1 MQRNV
6 VVIVIALS
14 VAFGAAAV
22 AATDSATVEVEQE
35 PNEPA
40 VMTVTNAS
48 GAPVE
53 NASLTVELADGD
65 QPDYGGTGNYTT
77 DANGTA
83 ELPAPEET
91 VDVVVTGAVD
101 NETVSTTATLEYR
114 PELDLTV
121 EQATGQPATV
131 TVIADNETVEN
142 ATVSVEPIDGNA
154 TYEGAGNYTTDANGT
169 VQLPA
174 PNKTVNVTVSTEYRG
189 ASASTT
195 ETLEAPPE
203 LNVSVDQD
211 RGRPAT
217 VAVTAD
223 GKSAP
228 NATVTVDVSDE
239 NTTYIGTNE
248 TYETDA
254 NGTVELPAPEETVSV
269 TVGATLDGAS
279 ASLEAELRAAPELNA
294 SVDQDGPGL
303 PATVTVL
310 ADDEPAE
317 NATVGVSLAETGKAT
332 YAGTGTYGT
341 GANGTVELPAP
352 EETVTVT
359 VTARYQGA
367 EATTVASVE
376 GIDAINESLPFGQQ
390 LQQFKATLDDDN
402 RTGREIAS
410 WVTENNPGNAPD
422 HAGPKRASESESGT
436 DGGGERGPPA
446 HASSGADGDDNDD
459 SAGTET
465 ESDSDGSHGSG
476 NDNNAGGNDK
486 GNSSGNGPPGR
497 NGNR

>member
-1 MQRNV
+1 MQRKVLV
-6 VVIVIALS
+6 VVVALS

-40 VMTVTNAS
+40 VVTVTNAS

-65 QPDYGGTGNYTT
+65 QPDYDGTGNYTT
-77 DANGTA
+77 DANGTV

-91 VDVVVTGAVD
+91 VDVVATGTVD
-101 NETVSTTATLEYR
+101 NETVSTEATLEYR

-131 TVIADNETVEN
+131 TVTADNETVEN
-142 ATVSVEPIDGNA
+142 ATVSVETVDANA
-154 TYEGAGNYTTDANGT
+154 TYEGTGNYTTDANGT

-174 PNKTVNVTVSTEYRG
+174 PNETVNVTVSTEYEG
-189 ASASTT
+189 ASASTS
-195 ETLEAPPE
+195 ETLEAPPG
-203 LNVSVDQD
+203 LDVSVEQD
-211 RGRPAT
+211 RGYPAT

-223 GKSAP
+223 GESAA
-228 NATVTVDVSDE
+228 NATVTVDVADE
-239 NTTYIGTNE
+239 NATYVGTNE

-254 NGTVELPAPEETVSV
+254 NGTVELPAPEETVTV
-269 TVGATLDGAS
+269 TVTAALDGAS
-279 ASLEAELRAAPELNA
+279 ASTEAELRAAPDLNV

-303 PATVTVL
+303 PATVAVL
-310 ADDEPAE
+310 ADGEPAE
-317 NATVGVSLAETGKAT
+317 NATVEVDLSGTENTT
-332 YAGTGTYGT
+332 YAGTGTHET
-341 GANGTVELPAP
+341 DMNGTVGLPAP

-359 VTARYQGA
+359 VTASYQGA
-367 EATTVASVE
+367 EEAIVATVE
-376 GIDAINESLPFGQQ
+376 GIDAIDESLPFGQQ

-422 HAGPKRASESESGT
+422 HAGPKGPSEGENAT
-436 DGGGERGPPA
+436 DGSDERGPPA
-446 HASSGADGDDNDD
+446 HAGGNDD
-459 SAGTET
+459 SESTET
-465 ESDSDGSHGSG
+465 ESDG
-476 NDNNAGGNDK
+476 NESRGANGDSNAGGNGR
-486 GNSSGNGPPGR
+486 GNSGGNGPPRG